1 MKNRRYP
8 YRIVAPIPYLPDGGV
23 IPQYKPVDTSNVNL
37 PQQTGGFKQNVG
49 TMGTVGAAAA
59 GILGTVAASG
69 RQQNPYQANLAGN
82 SATQQTVDSL
92 VSLIPGVGQIY
103 GAGKQVGQIAKND
116 YAAQNEFG
124 ELASTE
130 KFNIADTIGT
140 FIDPLSSF
148 ISGISG
154 EGWTAQQRS
163 KMINDKAAPRR
174 KAYEEYQIAQL
185 KQREVNAG
193 LGGRYFDQ
201 NQLMQAEM
209 GGPLNV
215 GYYTDAVL
223 GSSMQMGGPISKNY
237 GYTRSDLVPMSNY
250 NSGIDIYE
258 EGGELPI
265 AESTNTQALKEQ
277 SYNKYNKAQQIR
289 NTQGEIGATKDKS
302 HYQELMNWYYKL
314 PPGVQDALQIGS
326 TTASWTL
333 NPTGKAAAA
342 LAPKALKPTVNL
354 LGKLLPFEEGGQL
367 EQPKM
372 QPKGSM
378 ITSYDNDMSH
388 AESPIQGTPVD
399 EHGNRVVTSN
409 TRPVAKVQGGEIS
422 YFSKKAGKSYVFS
435 NDLFID

>member
-103 GAGKQVGQIAKND
+103 GAGKLVGQIAKND

-124 ELASTE
+124 ELANTE
-130 KFNIADTIGT
+130 KFIIADTIGT

-174 KAYEEYQIAQL
+174 KAYEEYQTAQLKQL

-223 GSSMQMGGPISKNY
+223 GSSMQLGGPISKNY
-237 GYTRSDLVPMSNY
+237 GMTRADLPQLSNY
-250 NSGIDIYE
+250 NAGTDIYE
-258 EGGELPI
+258 EGGALDQ
-265 AESTNTQALKEQ
+265 QA
-277 SYNKYNKAQQIR
+277 
-289 NTQGEIGATKDKS
+289 
-302 HYQELMNWYYKL
+302 
-314 PPGVQDALQIGS
+314 
-326 TTASWTL
+326 
-333 NPTGKAAAA
+333 
-342 LAPKALKPTVNL
+342 
-354 LGKLLPFEEGGQL
+354 
-367 EQPKM
+367 M
-372 QPKGSM
+372 QPRGSM